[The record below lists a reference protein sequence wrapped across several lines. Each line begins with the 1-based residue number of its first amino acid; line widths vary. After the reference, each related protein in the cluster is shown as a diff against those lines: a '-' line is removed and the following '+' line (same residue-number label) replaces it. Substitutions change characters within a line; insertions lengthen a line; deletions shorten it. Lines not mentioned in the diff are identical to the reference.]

1 MGNEHG
7 RKKGR
12 PRAAVPRRCRTVLGR
27 TDRENA
33 KVQLGASFRENA
45 AAGVR
50 TVRNRKPEEAR
61 RRETGDVQLPRL
73 HPHLWE
79 EEGERTL
86 HGPAADDSQTA
97 ASEIERG
104 EGRTQTPHA

>member
-12 PRAAVPRRCRTVLGR
+12 PRAAVPRRCWPTLGR

-33 KVQLGASFRENA
+33 KVQLGAASRENA
-45 AAGVR
+45 TAGVR
-50 TVRNRKPEEAR
+50 TVRNRKPEEAW

-73 HPHLWE
+73 HPHLWAE
-79 EEGERTL
+79 EEQRTL

-97 ASEIERG
+97 ASEVERG
-104 EGRTQTPHA
+104 ESR